1 MISDLKQLFSEWIT
15 AVVVAVNTIR
25 ARLAPQRRGLV
36 TAHDDG
42 TFQARL
48 IAGRK
53 ELAKTAE
60 VSFRLHNGRPEPA
73 LPDNWH
79 AALRGSR
86 MEVLLRPGRVLFR
99 VPDFPR
105 QAADFLDGMIR
116 AQIDRVRTSP
126 AAAGAFGVGSSSP
139 ITNRGP

>member
-25 ARLAPQRRGLV
+25 ARLAPQRRVLV
-36 TAHDDG
+36 TEHDDG

-86 MEVLLRPGRVLFR
+86 MEVLLDPVACCFACSTFPDRPRISLM
-99 VPDFPR
+99 
-105 QAADFLDGMIR
+105 A
-116 AQIDRVRTSP
+116 
-126 AAAGAFGVGSSSP
+126 
-139 ITNRGP
+139 